1 MENRQAGKSTGRK
14 IQSRHS
20 ITTYT
25 DAGEVYSLIGEHEKS
40 KQAFEKA
47 LAINEALFEE
57 EPENP
62 IYEMNQVETFEKY
75 AKLLSKL
82 GRDKEAEDYIIKSN
96 EIYRKL
102 AEEDSSEGDIDE
114 KDI

>member
-1 MENRQAGKSTGRK
+1 
-14 IQSRHS
+14 
-20 ITTYT
+20 
-25 DAGEVYSLIGEHEKS
+25 VYSLIREYEKS

-57 EPENP
+57 EPDNH
-62 IYEMNQVETFEKY
+62 IYEINQAETFEKY

-82 GRDKEAEDYIIKSN
+82 GTNEDAEDYIIKSN

-114 KDI
+114 EDI

>member
-1 MENRQAGKSTGRK
+1 M
-14 IQSRHS
+14 
-20 ITTYT
+20 
-25 DAGEVYSLIGEHEKS
+25 
-40 KQAFEKA
+40 
-47 LAINEALFEE
+47 
-57 EPENP
+57 
-62 IYEMNQVETFEKY
+62 
-75 AKLLSKL
+75 LSKL